1 MKTTATWNTF
11 DANVVKQEGDV
22 VTVSYVYGGKKNV
35 ALTLENRWG
44 AAKMEKAEIVEVEG
58 PVNAIDGVEENNFSV
73 YPNPF
78 VESVNFRFAEGG
90 NYTINVVSSNG
101 AVLQRNNVEATAG
114 QVVNVAVTGK
124 AGLYI
129 VQIVKDGKQ
138 YKSVKVVK
146 E

>member
-1 MKTTATWNTF
+1 
-11 DANVVKQEGDV
+11 
-22 VTVSYVYGGKKNV
+22 
-35 ALTLENRWG
+35 
-44 AAKMEKAEIVEVEG
+44 MEKAAIVEVEG
-58 PVNAIDGVEENNFSV
+58 PESAINGVEESSFSV

-101 AVLQRNNVEATAG
+101 AVLQRNNVEAAAG